1 MLERSPHRRI
11 FQFLK
16 GVTFRTPA
24 RQCFGYIILLCLSG
38 CGFHLRGFADVPHWL
53 NHIAI
58 IVQTENRHLEP
69 LLTEQLQAYKII
81 VTPPNAKPAYRLV
94 IEKDALQK
102 QMTNVSASQTPR
114 QYLLLY
120 SVQFTLIS
128 SGGVTIMP
136 STHIIITRQFTL
148 NNDRILG
155 SNYEEMTFKRE
166 MEREAAAQIISRL
179 STAKE
184 ITLPKKSSQVSHAD

>member
-1 MLERSPHRRI
+1 
-11 FQFLK
+11 
-16 GVTFRTPA
+16 
-24 RQCFGYIILLCLSG
+24 
-38 CGFHLRGFADVPHWL
+38 
-53 NHIAI
+53 
-58 IVQTENRHLEP
+58 
-69 LLTEQLQAYKII
+69 
-81 VTPPNAKPAYRLV
+81 
-94 IEKDALQK
+94 
-102 QMTNVSASQTPR
+102 MTNVSASQTPR